1 MLMPLLLIFQN
12 IKFGVGHTPWR
23 LTPLYAGAN
32 CHYHSHSQIL
42 NMTDQHDT
50 DNETPVWSVN
60 GWRFSRFPAVFD
72 QVPFSLTTSKFP
84 IKKKKEI

>member
-23 LTPLYAGAN
+23 LIPLYAGAN
-32 CHYHSHSQIL
+32 CHYHSHLQIL

-50 DNETPVWSVN
+50 DNEKEVWSVN
-60 GWRFSRFPAVFD
+60 G
-72 QVPFSLTTSKFP
+72 
-84 IKKKKEI
+84 